1 MGVTRLRF
9 VPARRR
15 FDRTQRAGGNPNNR
29 GGVRV
34 ATSNFDNDTQAEL
47 VVGDGANAGSHVT
60 AYLGKN
66 IAANGTPPVA
76 FEFDA
81 FPGV

>member
-1 MGVTRLRF
+1 
-9 VPARRR
+9 
-15 FDRTQRAGGNPNNR
+15 
-29 GGVRV
+29 
-34 ATSNFDNDTQAEL
+34 
-47 VVGDGANAGSHVT
+47 VT

-81 FPGV
+81 FPGFTGGVYVG